1 MRTKNKE
8 STSLD
13 KYLSTSGILIK
24 AALIFI
30 VLNLL
35 FAIAYP
41 MGSLGKITIYNS
53 MVPGRLRLPYGE
65 NPNLSYNISLY
76 NLEAMFKSHE
86 ISGDTKSDNEFRVLL
101 IGDSATWGFL
111 LKPEE
116 TLSAA
121 LNKKGLINNADQK
134 IIFYNLGYPV
144 MSLTKDLLVLSNVMQ
159 YQPDLIIWLV
169 TLESFPLDKQLFPPL
184 IQNNPAP
191 VRKLIEEYNL
201 NLDENSSSFNRPS
214 FYDKT
219 ILGARKPLADMVRFQ
234 LYGIMWAATGIDQ
247 YIPETYTP
255 KKDDLLADPNF
266 HNFEPPFLN
275 ENDLALDVL
284 DAGFALSGETTI
296 LLVNE
301 PMFISLGENSDIRY
315 NYYYPKW
322 AYDDYRTILQRRSDQ
337 HKWNYLDL
345 WDTIPGEEFTNSAV
359 HLSSTGTIL
368 LSEQLTQTILDLA
381 NQSH

>member
-1 MRTKNKE
+1 MRTENKE
-8 STSLD
+8 FISLD
-13 KYLSTSGILIK
+13 RYLSTSGILIK

-30 VLNLL
+30 ILNLL
-35 FAIAYP
+35 FAISYP

-53 MVPGRLRLPYGE
+53 VVPGRLRLPYGE

-76 NLEAMFKSHE
+76 NLEAMFKSHK
-86 ISGDTKSDNEFRVLL
+86 ISESTKSDNEFRVLL

-121 LNKKGLINNADQK
+121 LNKKELLNNADQK

-159 YQPDLIIWLV
+159 FQPDLIIWLV
-169 TLESFPLDKQLFPPL
+169 TLESFPMDKQLFPPL

-191 VRKLIEEYNL
+191 VRKLIEEYDL
-201 NLDENSSSFNRPS
+201 NLDEQSSSFNSLS

-247 YIPETYTP
+247 YIPDTFTS
-255 KKDDLLADPNF
+255 KKENLQADPNF
-266 HNFEPPFLN
+266 HNFEPPSLH

-284 DAGFALSGETTI
+284 DAGFSLSGEFTI

-301 PMFISLGENSDIRY
+301 PMFISHGENSL
-315 NYYYPKW
+315 P
-322 AYDDYRTILQRRSDQ
+322 A
-337 HKWNYLDL
+337 
-345 WDTIPGEEFTNSAV
+345 
-359 HLSSTGTIL
+359 
-368 LSEQLTQTILDLA
+368 
-381 NQSH
+381 